1 MRNLSPIERENVLAD
16 LLNQLLSGSIS
27 EGKLLRTLRKDVLG
41 LSQDRYAQL
50 VGISRRTLSDLEH
63 DRASPTLALLNSVF
77 RPLGL
82 QVGLLPRSA
91 HLRARLFAPPASQD
105 SNR

>member
-50 VGISRRTLSDLEH
+50 VGISRRTL
-63 DRASPTLALLNSVF
+63 
-77 RPLGL
+77 
-82 QVGLLPRSA
+82 
-91 HLRARLFAPPASQD
+91 
-105 SNR
+105 